1 MDKTLKKFL
10 PLGGFMI
17 AFAGGL
23 ALHFALALQ
32 LLGMASFKKHTVILY
47 VIFEALFFIVSF
59 VSAIILMSRLASQNK
74 KTDDI

>member
-1 MDKTLKKFL
+1 MV
-10 PLGGFMI
+10 

-32 LLGMASFKKHTVILY
+32 LLGMASLKKHTVILY

>member
-10 PLGGFMI
+10 PLGGFMV

-23 ALHFALALQ
+23 ALHFALAAQ
-32 LLGMASFKKHTVILY
+32 LLGMASFKKHTVICY
-47 VIFEALFFIVSF
+47 VIFEALFFIASF

-74 KTDDI
+74 QAEDI